1 MKVVISDYSWPSIN
15 IEKEFF
21 KKNNIELVVSNSNE
35 DLIDKIKDA
44 DALLFCFADIN
55 ENVLRA
61 APKLKVAQRYGIG
74 VDNINIIPN

>member
-21 KKNNIELVVSNSNE
+21 KKNNIELVVANSSD

-44 DALLFCFADIN
+44 DGLLLLGPFGNLIASVVPICNDT
-55 ENVLRA
+55 
-61 APKLKVAQRYGIG
+61 
-74 VDNINIIPN
+74 